1 MMTVNEYEYQY
12 SRIPD
17 MNIKV
22 PDMNV
27 NECNF
32 KNVSMDEIKG
42 EILNL
47 NTEKSFVKGSA
58 SETILKQS
66 IGIYLPHLTKSMN
79 AISEGK
85 FTAEM
90 TRL

>member
-1 MMTVNEYEYQY
+1 
-12 SRIPD
+12 
-17 MNIKV
+17 
-22 PDMNV
+22 
-27 NECNF
+27 
-32 KNVSMDEIKG
+32 MDEIKG

-47 NTEKSFVKGSA
+47 NTEKSFVKGSV

>member
-1 MMTVNEYEYQY
+1 
-12 SRIPD
+12 
-17 MNIKV
+17 
-22 PDMNV
+22 
-27 NECNF
+27 
-32 KNVSMDEIKG
+32 MDKIKG

-47 NTEKSFVKGSA
+47 NTEKSFVKGSV

>member
-1 MMTVNEYEYQY
+1 
-12 SRIPD
+12 
-17 MNIKV
+17 
-22 PDMNV
+22 
-27 NECNF
+27 
-32 KNVSMDEIKG
+32 MDKIKG

-79 AISEGK
+79 AINEGK
-85 FTAEM
+85 FTGEM

>member
-12 SRIPD
+12 SRTPD

-47 NTEKSFVKGSA
+47 NTKKSFVKGSV

-66 IGIYLPHLTKSMN
+66 IGIFRT
-79 AISEGK
+79 
-85 FTAEM
+85 
-90 TRL
+90 